1 MRLVLLGPPGA
12 GKGTL
17 AALLKKS
24 LGILHISTG
33 DMLRDE
39 IKHNTPVGH
48 EAKKLIDNG
57 NLVSDE
63 LITTLIKARLKELP
77 SNNYMLDGYPRTLV
91 QAEQLDEYLNDI
103 HKPLDC
109 AVYMEA
115 SLKKIIFRLSGRM
128 VCRNCGMLY
137 HRSTRPPLKTG
148 VCNKCSGELYQRE
161 DDNEETI
168 KTRMHIYQESTKPIV
183 QYYESKGKLIRIDG
197 DAESEDLEAQLLK
210 KFNESKASNQPKDSR

>member
-17 AALLKKS
+17 AGLLKKS
-24 LGILHISTG
+24 LGVIHISTG

-39 IKHNTPVGH
+39 IKHDTPVGH

-63 LITTLIKARLKELP
+63 LITKLIKARLKELQ

-91 QAEQLDEYLNDI
+91 QAEQLDSYLKEIN
-103 HKPLDC
+103 KPLDC

-115 SLKKIIFRLSGRM
+115 SLKKIISRLSGRM
-128 VCRNCGMLY
+128 VCRDCGTVY
-137 HRSTRPPLKTG
+137 HRSNRPPLITG
-148 VCNKCSGELYQRE
+148 VCNKCSGKLYKRE

-168 KTRMHIYQESTKPIV
+168 KTRMHIYQESIKPIV
-183 QYYESKGKLIRIDG
+183 QYYESNAKLIRING
-197 DAESEDLEAQLLK
+197 DVESEELEAQLLK
-210 KFNESKASNQPKDSR
+210 KFNESKASNQPKDS